1 MPYTLRSK
9 FWILHLFFFKPLC
22 ANYTIRRV
30 ASFVSSPYPLPHH
43 VRPTKLKT
51 LIFAHE
57 RNPKIMTQRNINLT
71 LPRSWNECSTEQLEL
86 VSRIMLEQIQRAD
99 RYHPFDMRNVK
110 IACFFVLSGIEIVEG
125 IDESK
130 PLEEQHYTCRLSPSS
145 RRKQQEEE
153 TFPVYLWQ
161 LNYWLTPKSK
171 TGDRNSAEYLASGTG
186 LLDWLDNERGAHLTR
201 FPYPTL
207 RLRNKRGL
215 LRRKTY
221 YEGPAQDMDGFSWQ
235 QYRFASDI
243 MGQYT
248 SLANNLVKMKQMGK
262 FTLEQIAQQADSV
275 DQARSMFLATIFN
288 RRIDF
293 IDTNTNL
300 KVHDFHYD
308 PRQFDTQSLLFRHF
322 SDHQWQ
328 PILFWWAGMMHTLSR
343 RYPHVFKVQKF
354 DRTQRPSTPLEIYTA
369 TIATMQKYASLTED
383 QVNNQSY
390 SLVLEHLERLSKEN
404 EEMEKIRKK

>member
-1 MPYTLRSK
+1 MS
-9 FWILHLFFFKPLC
+9 
-22 ANYTIRRV
+22 
-30 ASFVSSPYPLPHH
+30 
-43 VRPTKLKT
+43 
-51 LIFAHE
+51 
-57 RNPKIMTQRNINLT
+57 QRNINLT

-86 VSRIMLEQIQRAD
+86 ISRIMLEQIERAD

-110 IACFFVLSGIEIVEG
+110 IACFFVMSGIEIVEG

-130 PLEEQHYTCRLSPSS
+130 PLEEQHYTCRLSTPSRRNRFF
-145 RRKQQEEE
+145 RRKQHEEE

-171 TGDRNSAEYLASGTG
+171 TNDRNSAEYLASGAG

-215 LRRKTY
+215 LRRKTD

-235 QYRFASDI
+235 QYRFASDL

-262 FTLEQIAQQADSV
+262 FTAEQIQLQADSV

-293 IDTNTNL
+293 IDTNTNM
-300 KVHDFHYD
+300 KVYDFHYD
-308 PRQFDTQSLLFRHF
+308 VRQFDTQAPLFRHF
-322 SDHQWQ
+322 PDHQWQ
-328 PILFWWAGMMHTLSR
+328 PVLFWWTGMMNTLSR
-343 RYPHVFKVQKF
+343 RYPHVFKVQKL

-404 EEMEKIRKK
+404 EEMEKIRNAK

>member
-1 MPYTLRSK
+1 
-9 FWILHLFFFKPLC
+9 
-22 ANYTIRRV
+22 
-30 ASFVSSPYPLPHH
+30 
-43 VRPTKLKT
+43 
-51 LIFAHE
+51 
-57 RNPKIMTQRNINLT
+57 MTQRNINLT

-86 VSRIMLEQIQRAD
+86 ISRIMLEQIERAD

-110 IACFFVLSGIEIVEG
+110 IACFFVLAGIEIVEG

-130 PLEEQHYTCRLSPSS
+130 PLEKQHYTCRLSTPSRRNRFF

-153 TFPVYLWQ
+153 TFPIYLWQ
-161 LNYWLTPKSK
+161 FNYWLTPKPK
-171 TGDRNSAEYLASGTG
+171 TDDRNSAEYLASGAG
-186 LLDWLDNERGAHLTR
+186 LLDWLDNERGAHLSR

-215 LRRKTY
+215 LRRKTD

-235 QYRFASDI
+235 QYRFASDL

-262 FTLEQIAQQADSV
+262 FTAEQIAQQADSV
-275 DQARSMFLATIFN
+275 DRARSMFLATIFN
-288 RRIDF
+288 RRINF

-308 PRQFDTQSLLFRHF
+308 THQFDTQAPLFRHF
-322 SDHQWQ
+322 PDHQWQ
-328 PILFWWAGMMHTLSR
+328 PILFWWTGMMHTLSR
-343 RYPHVFKVQKF
+343 RYPHVFKVQKL

-404 EEMEKIRKK
+404 EEMEKIRKT

>member
-1 MPYTLRSK
+1 
-9 FWILHLFFFKPLC
+9 
-22 ANYTIRRV
+22 
-30 ASFVSSPYPLPHH
+30 
-43 VRPTKLKT
+43 
-51 LIFAHE
+51 
-57 RNPKIMTQRNINLT
+57 MTQRKINLT

-86 VSRIMLEQIQRAD
+86 ISRIMLEQIERAD

-110 IACFFVLSGIEIVEG
+110 IACFFVLSGMEIVEG

-130 PLEEQHYTCRLSPSS
+130 SIEEQHYVCRLSIPSH
-145 RRKQQEEE
+145 RNRLFRIRKQQEE
-153 TFPVYLWQ
+153 TFPIYLCDI
-161 LNYWLTPKSK
+161 NYWLTPKPK
-171 TGDRNSAEYLASGTG
+171 TDDRNSAEYLAAGAG
-186 LLDWLDNERGAHLTR
+186 LLDWLDQENGAYLTR

-215 LRRKTY
+215 LRRKTDY
-221 YEGPAQDMDGFSWQ
+221 AGPAQDMDGFSWQ
-235 QYRFASDI
+235 QYRFAADL
-243 MGQYT
+243 MGQYI
-248 SLANNLVKMKQMGK
+248 SLSNNLVKMKQMKGR
-262 FTLEQIAQQADSV
+262 FTAEQIAQQADSM

-293 IDTNTNL
+293 IDPNTNL

-308 PRQFDTQSLLFRHF
+308 TRQYETQSTVFRHF
-322 SDHQWQ
+322 PDHKWQ
-328 PILFWWAGMMHTLSR
+328 PILFWWTGMTHTLSR
-343 RYPHVFKVQKF
+343 RYPHVFKVQKLN
-354 DRTQRPSTPLEIYTA
+354 RKEQPSTPLEIYTA

>member
-1 MPYTLRSK
+1 MSQQK
-9 FWILHLFFFKPLC
+9 
-22 ANYTIRRV
+22 
-30 ASFVSSPYPLPHH
+30 
-43 VRPTKLKT
+43 
-51 LIFAHE
+51 
-57 RNPKIMTQRNINLT
+57 INLT

-86 VSRIMLEQIQRAD
+86 ISRIMLEQIQRAD

-110 IACFFVLSGIEIVEG
+110 IACFFVMSGIEIVEG

-130 PLEEQHYTCRLSPSS
+130 PLEEQHYTCRLSPPS
-145 RRKQQEEE
+145 RRNRFFRRKQEEE
-153 TFPVYLWQ
+153 TFPLYLWE
-161 LNYWLTPKSK
+161 LNYWLTPKPK
-171 TGDRNSAEYLASGTG
+171 TNDRNSAECLASGAG

-215 LRRKTY
+215 LRRKTD

-235 QYRFASDI
+235 QYRFASDL

-262 FTLEQIAQQADSV
+262 FTAEQIAQQADSV

-288 RRIDF
+288 QRIPYLDP
-293 IDTNTNL
+293 NTSL
-300 KVHDFHYD
+300 RTVDFHYD
-308 PRQFDTQSLLFRHF
+308 TRQFNDNAAYFRRF
-322 SDHQWQ
+322 PDYQWQ
-328 PILFWWAGMMHTLSR
+328 PILFWWTGMMHTLSR
-343 RYPHVFKVQKF
+343 RYPHVFKVQKL

-369 TIATMQKYASLTED
+369 TIATMQKYAGLTED

-404 EEMEKIRKK
+404 EEMEKIRKAK